1 MAPLA
6 QLASSALVQLST
18 SWALLASG
26 SAGRSGPAGRPGLQC
41 FGHAINVRSS
51 ALSIALSDALSN
63 APWCSLSRALS
74 RDLSCYPGLQ
84 SNSMLG
90 VAGRSGSA
98 GLALSCAVPCALSCS
113 LISDLCCALSTVL
126 TTASIA
132 VLDIKASATLQCFL

>member
-1 MAPLA
+1 MAALA

-26 SAGRSGPAGRPGLQC
+26 SAGRSGLQC